1 MFGTELDLSRQFL
14 KMTTQ
19 HIKYVS
25 KRDIAKHF
33 GVSERTIDRYR
44 QFGIFRQGEHYIRKF
59 PKSNNSPL
67 LFLLDK
73 CDKAYWQEFVVNQM
87 ELAK

>member
-1 MFGTELDLSRQFL
+1 MSSNELGLSRQFF
-14 KMTTQ
+14 KMTTY
-19 HIKYVS
+19 HTGYVS

-59 PKSNNSPL
+59 PNSKNSSL
-67 LFLLDK
+67 LFMLEK
-73 CDKAYWQEFVVNQM
+73 CDEAYRQEFIVKNL
-87 ELAK
+87 ELSK

>member
-1 MFGTELDLSRQFL
+1 MQNNLSPR
-14 KMTTQ
+14 
-19 HIKYVS
+19 YVS

-44 QFGIFRQGEHYIRKF
+44 QYGIFRQGEHYIKKF
-59 PKSNNSPL
+59 SHSNNSPL

-73 CDKAYWQEFVVNQM
+73 CDKAYRQEFAVERM
-87 ELAK
+87 ELAQ

>member
-1 MFGTELDLSRQFL
+1 MSGTEPDFSRLVMQNNLSPR
-14 KMTTQ
+14 
-19 HIKYVS
+19 YVS

-59 PKSNNSPL
+59 PNSKHTSL
-67 LFLLDK
+67 LFMLEK
-73 CDKAYWQEFVVNQM
+73 CDEAYRQEFVVNQM
-87 ELAK
+87 EPAK

>member
-1 MFGTELDLSRQFL
+1 MFGTESGLSRQFL

-33 GVSERTIDRYR
+33 NVSERTIDRYR
-44 QFGIFRQGEHYIRKF
+44 QFGIFRQGEHYIKKF
-59 PKSNNSPL
+59 PYSKTSSL
-67 LFLLDK
+67 LFMLEK
-73 CDKAYWQEFVVNQM
+73 CDEAYRQEFVVNQM

>member
-1 MFGTELDLSRQFL
+1 MFGTESDPSRQFL

-33 GVSERTIDRYR
+33 SVSERTIDKYR

-59 PKSNNSPL
+59 PNSKNSSL
-67 LFLLDK
+67 LFMLEK
-73 CDKAYWQEFVVNQM
+73 CDEAYRQEFVVNQM
-87 ELAK
+87 ELSK

>member
-1 MFGTELDLSRQFL
+1 MQNNVSPR
-14 KMTTQ
+14 
-19 HIKYVS
+19 YVS

-44 QFGIFRQGEHYIRKF
+44 QYGIFRQGEHYIRKF
-59 PKSNNSPL
+59 PNSKTSSL
-67 LFLLDK
+67 MFLLEK
-73 CDKAYWQEFVVNQM
+73 CDYAYRQEFVVKNL